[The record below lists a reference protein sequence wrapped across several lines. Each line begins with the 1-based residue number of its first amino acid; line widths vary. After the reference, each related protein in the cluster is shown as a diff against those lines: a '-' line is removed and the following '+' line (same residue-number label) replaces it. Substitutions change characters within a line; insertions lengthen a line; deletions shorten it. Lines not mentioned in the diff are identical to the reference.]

1 MLLTERVKKNRK
13 TATMKLCLQSQ
24 KLYEIRQD
32 HWINSTIRMLTPYLF
47 VSPDLKILL
56 SSQGLF
62 YYMRVGCT
70 FFQKRSNM
78 NSKKDKAR
86 EKLSKNREK
95 HTKNRK
101 NFDTF
106 GKRHLIGC
114 NYQT

>member
-70 FFQKRSNM
+70 FFRKKEQHEFKKRQSKRETEQK
-78 NSKKDKAR
+78 
-86 EKLSKNREK
+86 
-95 HTKNRK
+95 
-101 NFDTF
+101 
-106 GKRHLIGC
+106 
-114 NYQT
+114 